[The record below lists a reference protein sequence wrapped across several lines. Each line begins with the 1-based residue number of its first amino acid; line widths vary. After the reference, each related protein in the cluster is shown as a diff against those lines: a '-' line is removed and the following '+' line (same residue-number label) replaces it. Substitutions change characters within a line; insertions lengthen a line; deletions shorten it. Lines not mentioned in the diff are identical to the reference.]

1 MELDMRDNDV
11 VWHSGAISRSQWE
24 RHNGHKSAIVWF
36 TGLSGS
42 GKSTLACAV
51 EEMLHHSGYRTNV
64 LDGDN
69 LRHGLCADLGFSDE
83 ARHEN
88 IRRAGEIAKLFVDAG
103 IIVLAAFIS
112 PFEQD
117 RQQVRALVAP
127 GDFFEIYCKCPIEVC
142 EQRDVKGLFWRARQE
157 QVRHFTGI
165 SAPYEEPVAPALTL
179 RTDQHGIRES
189 AESVI
194 TMLHASGALRL
205 PQQQTA

>member
-11 VWHSGAISRSQWE
+11 VWHSGAINRSRWE
-24 RHNGHKSAIVWF
+24 RRNGHKSAIVWF

-51 EEMLHHSGYRTNV
+51 EERLHGSGYRTCI

-88 IRRAGEIAKLFVDAG
+88 IRRAGEVAKLFVDVG

-117 RQQVRALVAP
+117 RQQVRALVPA
-127 GDFFEIYCKCPIEVC
+127 GGFFEIYCKCPIEVC
-142 EQRDVKGLFWRARQE
+142 EQRDVKGLFWRARRG

-179 RTDQHGIRES
+179 HTDLHGIHES

-194 TMLHASGALRL
+194 AMLHASGVLRL